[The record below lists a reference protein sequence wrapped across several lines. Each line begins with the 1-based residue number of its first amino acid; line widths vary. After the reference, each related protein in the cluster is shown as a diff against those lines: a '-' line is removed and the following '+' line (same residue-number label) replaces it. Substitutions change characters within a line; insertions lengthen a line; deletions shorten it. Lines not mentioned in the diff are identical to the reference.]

1 MKRHQFTQGRR
12 IIILCEGDTEEI
24 AIKHFIRRQWE
35 ADGLRAIGLHPI
47 NLNGK
52 LEDVFA
58 YVPRYRRDSLVIAVF
73 TIIDLYGMNRVKHGS
88 QDSLADK
95 VTRIKTWLR
104 KNFEIDTTGFFYP
117 HVSVHEVEA
126 WLLAEGECLAK
137 RLKDAKIQ
145 PNPNAEIQN
154 FDNHPSKCIDGLF
167 KHHRHGDGY
176 HKINDG
182 IALFKCLQ
190 FEPVYKT
197 CQYFR
202 EFYDELRSVARAI
215 LEK

>member
-1 MKRHQFTQGRR
+1 M
-12 IIILCEGDTEEI
+12 ILCEGDTEEI
-24 AIKHFIRRQWE
+24 AVKHFIRRQWE
-35 ADGLRAIGLHPI
+35 TDGLRTIGLHPI

-52 LEDVFA
+52 LEDVFS
-58 YVPRYRRDSLVIAVF
+58 YVPRYRRDSQVIAVF
-73 TIIDLYGMNRVKHGS
+73 TLLDLYGMNRVQHAPHDNLS
-88 QDSLADK
+88 DK
-95 VTRIKTWLR
+95 VARVKIWLR
-104 KNFEIDTTGFFYP
+104 GNFGAVCADFFYP
-117 HVSVHEVEA
+117 HISVHEVEA
-126 WLLAEGECLAK
+126 WLLAEGGCLAK

-145 PNPNAEIQN
+145 PNPNTEIQN
-154 FDNHPSKCIDGLF
+154 FDNHPSKRIDNLF

-202 EFYDELRSVARAI
+202 EFYDELKLVGQSA
-215 LEK
+215 LTKP